1 MKLFIKLC
9 KYEIKRRKDY
19 FRPPSFGESIDL
31 IRGGVI
37 IFLEGLFSLLIWL
50 LTPLLWLGWT
60 LWVGLIEPAIM
71 HRKYSKDVIEKWVND
86 ERFK

>member
-19 FRPPSFGESIDL
+19 FRPPSLGDSIDL

-50 LTPLLWLGWT
+50 LTPLLWLGWA

-71 HRKYSKDVIEKWVND
+71 YRKYSKDVIEKWVND
-86 ERFK
+86 E

>member
-1 MKLFIKLC
+1 MSLFIKLC

-19 FRPPSFGESIDL
+19 FSPPSFGESIDL
-31 IRGGVI
+31 IRGGAV

-60 LWVGLIEPAIM
+60 LWVGFVEPAIM
-71 HRKYSKDVIEKWVND
+71 YRKYSKDVIEKWVND
-86 ERFK
+86 ERFQ